1 MNRGVHWNG
10 SPAKN
15 YIDYVNMGT
24 NGNALDFGELTTS
37 RNGTVGT
44 SNGYRGLFGGGYP
57 STDTMDYVAI
67 DTLGNAAD
75 YGNLS
80 QARYYLAAISGD

>member
-1 MNRGVHWNG
+1 MGG
-10 SPAKN
+10 GDAPPAVN
-15 YIDYVNMGT
+15 LMDYITIGIT
-24 NGNALDFGELTTS
+24 GNALDFGDLSTA

-57 STDTMDYVAI
+57 STDTMDYITIA
-67 DTLGNAAD
+67 TLGNATD
-75 YGNLS
+75 FGNLS